1 MTHTHL
7 TQQTRLL
14 LSDSRRGSAPSPA
27 FLTLAKGNASHPAAG
42 ARNPA
47 GSPGSSLSLLLA
59 SPGHQMQ
66 GSPPKPRVSGLR
78 AQPRSPRPTLH
89 LTVRAH
95 SWDLTALH
103 TATPAA
109 VPPGTRL
116 PRLAQ
121 TSRCL
126 HPGAYVSLP
135 LTLQSHTTG
144 LHTKQGS
151 LSPTPGSSRHPDP
164 PPLGHDS
171 VLAPQLPRGRP
182 PTPPAFPE
190 TQFGPPDVCCDPRRR
205 LSQLRSRRRN
215 CLQLPALRVP
225 EAGGHLPP
233 ASRAPAQPPTRSK
246 PSLGATPVTDAR
258 QTVTAPRKSRVRGRR
273 QGG

>member
-1 MTHTHL
+1 MPPTRQPGPEIPRAAQVPLSPSSSRHL
-7 TQQTRLL
+7 AIKCRAVLRNPA
-14 LSDSRRGSAPSPA
+14 SPVSEPSPA
-27 FLTLAKGNASHPAAG
+27 APGPPCTSPSGRTAGN
-42 ARNPA
+42 
-47 GSPGSSLSLLLA
+47 
-59 SPGHQMQ
+59 
-66 GSPPKPRVSGLR
+66 
-78 AQPRSPRPTLH
+78 
-89 LTVRAH
+89 
-95 SWDLTALH
+95 LTALH

-215 CLQLPALRVP
+215 CLQLPVLRVP
-225 EAGGHLPP
+225 EAGAHLPP

>member
-1 MTHTHL
+1 MPPTRQPGPEIPRAAQVPLSPSSSRHL
-7 TQQTRLL
+7 AIKCRAVLRNPASPVSEPSPAAPGPPCTSPSGRTAGTSPLCTQPHRPQSHRGQASLAWRRPPGASTPGPTSRFPSRSNHTQQVCTQ
-14 LSDSRRGSAPSPA
+14 SRAPSPRR
-27 FLTLAKGNASHPAAG
+27 PA
-42 ARNPA
+42 
-47 GSPGSSLSLLLA
+47 
-59 SPGHQMQ
+59 
-66 GSPPKPRVSGLR
+66 PRVT
-78 AQPRSPRPTLH
+78 PT
-89 LTVRAH
+89 
-95 SWDLTALH
+95 
-103 TATPAA
+103 
-109 VPPGTRL
+109 
-116 PRLAQ
+116 
-121 TSRCL
+121 
-126 HPGAYVSLP
+126 
-135 LTLQSHTTG
+135 
-144 LHTKQGS
+144 
-151 LSPTPGSSRHPDP
+151 P

-225 EAGGHLPP
+225 EAGAHLPP